1 MIGYSNDE
9 TNSPYNLFLT
19 NTQVLRLHSVSVKN
33 SSANIKL
40 SKTQL
45 SNMVGLEGFLGR
57 LFGPLLKTGL
67 SLMKHVLKPLTKRVL
82 IGLRLTAAASTTDA
96 AIQKKSF
103 GLSMTTL
110 LISNEEMDDIVKIAK
125 SLEDQIKM
133 KQNKKKMELSVCY

>member
-1 MIGYSNDE
+1 
-9 TNSPYNLFLT
+9 
-19 NTQVLRLHSVSVKN
+19 
-33 SSANIKL
+33 
-40 SKTQL
+40 
-45 SNMVGLEGFLGR
+45 MVELEGFLGR

-82 IGLRLTAAASTTDA
+82 IRLRLTAAASATDA

-125 SLEDQIKM
+125 SLEDQIKT